1 MQASLGARISD
12 LGRAWRV
19 LGSEQRV
26 AAAGAVLLIVSTFGN
41 FTFVEAAEVLT
52 ALGVLLLLKRRADG
66 YDFHLPFGDG
76 TAIAAAGAWCVV
88 LILIRLFDRPLGQSG
103 LALCCAVLILGAG
116 IRERAKRPMDDLP
129 DETLKIP
136 RDVMAREDDPPTT
149 QRRRAQPDPGA
160 PPAPPRRQR
169 PPQ

>member
-1 MQASLGARISD
+1 MQASLGARISE

-26 AAAGAVLLIVSTFGN
+26 AAVGCVLLIVSTVGDA
-41 FTFVEAAEVLT
+41 FTFVEVAEIVT
-52 ALGVLLLLKRRADG
+52 ALAVLLLLKRRADG
-66 YDFHLPFGDG
+66 YEFHLPFGDG
-76 TAIAAAGAWCVV
+76 TAIAAAGVWCVV
-88 LILIRLFDRPLGQSG
+88 LILVRIFDRPLGQSV
-103 LALCCAVLILGAG
+103 LALACALLILGAG

-136 RDVMAREDDPPTT
+136 RNVMEREDEAPT
-149 QRRRAQPDPGA
+149 RPV
-160 PPAPPRRQR
+160 PPRRPR